1 MSAQRLTMMF
11 AGLFVLVSLGLAHM
25 SGSINLAA
33 MSWLWVTLFVG
44 ANLTIAGLTGFCL
57 MTRMLKVAGA
67 R

>member
-25 SGSINLAA
+25 SGSINLAT

-44 ANLTIAGLTGFCL
+44 ANLTIAGLTGLCL
-57 MTRMLKVAGA
+57 MTKMMKAAGA
-67 R
+67 K

>member
-11 AGLFVLVSLGLAHM
+11 AGLFVLASLGLGHAY
-25 SGSINLAA
+25 GQVDLAA

-57 MTRMLKVAGA
+57 MTKILKAAGA

>member
-11 AGLFVLVSLGLAHM
+11 AGLFVLASLGLAQFN
-25 SGSINLAA
+25 GQVQLGQV
-33 MSWLWVTLFVG
+33 SWLWFTLFVG

-57 MTRMLKVAGA
+57 MTKILKAVGA